1 MLDEIYYTFKLSEL
15 LMVES
20 DLEEYIANNPLI
32 STGIFLNNFPPF
44 KFFRKV
50 IIPWMYKIININ
62 TKII

>member
-32 STGIFLNNFPPF
+32 STG
-44 KFFRKV
+44 FF
-50 IIPWMYKIININ
+50 
-62 TKII
+62 